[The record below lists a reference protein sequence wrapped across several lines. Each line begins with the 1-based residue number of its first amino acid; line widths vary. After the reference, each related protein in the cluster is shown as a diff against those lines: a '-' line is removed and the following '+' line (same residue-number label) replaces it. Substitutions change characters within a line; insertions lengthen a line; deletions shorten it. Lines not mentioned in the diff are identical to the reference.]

1 MSKPTI
7 HRWFKTATC
16 RGWFVLVM
24 FLLAASVL
32 AATQVGQPASV
43 TVKPVLVLRNDDMRD
58 QDDMCFW
65 KHPKDP
71 AQSVVIASDKYRN
84 KLFVYDLTG
93 KVIQVLRAY
102 HPGNID
108 SRTGFPLG
116 GKKVDIV
123 VHNERTPGKYKLH
136 AYVVDPSERK
146 LTPADNDNILTGE
159 NYGGCLYHS
168 SKTGKF
174 YFFTTAKG
182 KIVEQTELFD
192 DGKGKVAGKKVRA
205 WKVGFCEGAV
215 ADDQAGIVYVA
226 EERRGIWAFNAEP
239 DAAAEGKLVAKVG
252 ENGLQSDVEGL
263 TIMPTGEKDGYLIAS
278 SQGNNT
284 FKVYQRAAPNAFVG
298 TIVVQGS
305 SETDG
310 IDVIGGNFGKA
321 FPEGIFA
328 CHSGRDQKRCPIML
342 SSWKDIAA
350 GLKK

>member
-1 MSKPTI
+1 M
-7 HRWFKTATC
+7 
-16 RGWFVLVM
+16 LVAVACAM
-24 FLLAASVL
+24 
-32 AATQVGQPASV
+32 AATQAGQPASV
-43 TVKPVLVLRNDDMRD
+43 TVKPVLILKNDDMRD

-71 AQSVVIASDKYRN
+71 TQSVVITSDKYRN
-84 KLFVYDLTG
+84 KLFVYDLSG
-93 KVIQVLRAY
+93 KVLQELRAY
-102 HPGNID
+102 KPGNID
-108 SRTGFPLG
+108 YRTGFPLAG
-116 GKKVDIV
+116 EKIDIIVHNQRSAPKYMLKAYKVD
-123 VHNERTPGKYKLH
+123 
-136 AYVVDPSERK
+136 
-146 LTPADNDNILTGE
+146 PATRNVTCIDNGDIRTGE

-239 DAAAEGKLVAKVG
+239 DAATEGKLVAKVG
-252 ENGLQSDVEGL
+252 ENGLQPDIEGL
-263 TIMPTGEKDGYLIAS
+263 TIMPTGDKDGYLIAS

-310 IDVIGGNFGKA
+310 IDVIDGNFGAA
-321 FPEGIFA
+321 FPAGIFA
-328 CHSGRDQKRCPIML
+328 CHSGRDQKRCPVML

-350 GLKK
+350 GLGK